1 MLLALNGCEGTVA
14 IPYTEVM
21 VTVEPTG
28 NSVCGLKEP
37 EAACADAL
45 LVVTQSPATVN
56 VRRIPAMREYFMVF
70 CIFFSSLELCSVVH
84 HL

>member
-14 IPYTEVM
+14 IPYTEVI

-28 NSVCGLKEP
+28 NCVCGLKEP
-37 EAACADAL
+37 EAACAEAL
-45 LVVTQSPATVN
+45 LVVAQSAATVN

-70 CIFFSSLELCSVVH
+70 CILFQLV
-84 HL
+84 